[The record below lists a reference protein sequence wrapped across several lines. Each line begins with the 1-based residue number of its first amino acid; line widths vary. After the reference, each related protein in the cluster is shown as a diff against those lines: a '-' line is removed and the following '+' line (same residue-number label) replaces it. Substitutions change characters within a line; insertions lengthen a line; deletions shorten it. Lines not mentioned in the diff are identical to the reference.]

1 MSTSAETHP
10 AEASL
15 SGHKDATRPPQRRGI
30 PFGYIVIGLVAV
42 GIAVLIVATATGGRY
57 ELEVGTVATAP
68 DRFDDKDVR
77 VRGQIKEGSI
87 LATMEDGKPLTH
99 FTLVDGNGH
108 ELPIVSRES
117 PPDNFEGGK
126 SCIVE
131 GRFSKEGGHV
141 ESTRLTMKCP
151 SKYEAEGNGP
161 SASDE
166 LYDRYRKAP
175 GEPQGG
181 PRS

>member
-1 MSTSAETHP
+1 MSTSAETITPESKVP
-10 AEASL
+10 ARA
-15 SGHKDATRPPQRRGI
+15 ATRRGI
-30 PFGYIVIGLVAV
+30 PFGYIVMGLVAV
-42 GIAVLIVATATGGRY
+42 GIGVLIVATATGGRY
-57 ELEVGTVATAP
+57 ELEVGQVATAP

-87 LATMEDGKPLTH
+87 VAGMEDGRPLTR

-131 GRFSKEGGHV
+131 GRFTKEGGAV

-151 SKYEAEGNGP
+151 SKYEAEGNTP
-161 SASDE
+161 AASDD
-166 LYDRYRKAP
+166 LYDRYRKSP
-175 GEPQGG
+175 GEPVPGG